1 MEEQLQSSENN
12 TQGQQI
18 VTTKRGRGRPPRNQS
33 ASVQNTTQLEI
44 VPTANATEANTQ
56 NSEELEQLK
65 SQLQQLQ
72 EENLK
77 LKQIAET
84 VAVTTTKKLIEC
96 TDDEIN
102 SLYVDYITKHETTHE
117 NAIVVE
123 ADNKVIIPK
132 SYYVIG

>member
-1 MEEQLQSSENN
+1 MQEITQGSENN
-12 TQGQQI
+12 TQENNNE
-18 VTTKRGRGRPPRNQS
+18 TTEKRKPGRPRKSEN
-33 ASVQNTTQLEI
+33 
-44 VPTANATEANTQ
+44 
-56 NSEELEQLK
+56 EELELLK

-84 VAVTTTKKLIEC
+84 IAITNTKNLVEC

-102 SLYVDYITKHETTHE
+102 SLYVDYITRHETAHD
-117 NAIVVE
+117 NAIIIQAE
-123 ADNKVIIPK
+123 DKLIIPK